1 MRRGFTLIELLVVI
15 AIIAILVGLIVPAL
29 AAAREAARS
38 VQCLSNLRSNALAMW
53 AYANDFKGR
62 SPALGQPYAS
72 LPNWAFV
79 LQQQAGRQGTT
90 AAELLD
96 GQSTLVCGTSA
107 RKAPV
112 AAASVQRTYGVN
124 VTGHARSLFPSDPD
138 DFDSTQQTVHI
149 RLDLVSEPVSAPLI
163 FDTTFPTVGAGSP
176 PPTRSS
182 SVVDFRHVPHEARL
196 GRVHGSGQMFQSAF
210 IDGSARGV
218 KDVTEGMKRG
228 LP

>member
-1 MRRGFTLIELLVVI
+1 VRRGFTLIELLVVI

-38 VQCLSNLRSNALAMW
+38 VQCLSNLRSNGLAMW
-53 AYANDFKGR
+53 AYSNDFKGR

-79 LQQQAGRQGTT
+79 LQQQAGRQGTS

-96 GQSTLVCGTSA
+96 GRSTLVCGTSA
-107 RKAPV
+107 RRAPV
-112 AAASVQRTYGVN
+112 PAASVQRTYGVN
-124 VTGHARSLFPSDPD
+124 VTGHARSLFASDPD
-138 DFDSTQQTVHI
+138 DFDNPQQTVHI
-149 RLDLVSEPVSAPLI
+149 RLDLVSDPATAPLI
-163 FDTTFPTVGAGSP
+163 FDTNFPTVGPGSP

-182 SVVDFRHVPHEARL
+182 SVVDFRHVPHEGRI
-196 GRVHGSGQMFQSAF
+196 GRVHGSGQNFQSVF

-218 KDVTEGMKRG
+218 KEVTEAMKQS

>member
-1 MRRGFTLIELLVVI
+1 LIELLVVI
-15 AIIAILVGLIVPAL
+15 AIIAILVGIIVPAL

-79 LQQQAGRQGTT
+79 LQQQSGRQGTS

-96 GQSTLVCGTSA
+96 GKSTLVCGTAA
-107 RKAPV
+107 RR
-112 AAASVQRTYGVN
+112 AAVGANLVQRTYGVN
-124 VTGHARSLFPSDPD
+124 VTGHARSLFPGDPD
-138 DFDSTQQTVHI
+138 DFDNPQQTVHI
-149 RLDLVSEPVSAPLI
+149 RLDLVADPINAPLV
-163 FDTTFPTVGAGSP
+163 FDTTFPTAAPGSP

-182 SVVDFRHVPHEARL
+182 SVVDFRHVPHEGRL
-196 GRVHGSGQMFQSAF
+196 GRVHGAGGGAGGGLFQSAF
-210 IDGSARGV
+210 VDGSARGV
-218 KDVTEGMKRG
+218 KDVTETMKAP